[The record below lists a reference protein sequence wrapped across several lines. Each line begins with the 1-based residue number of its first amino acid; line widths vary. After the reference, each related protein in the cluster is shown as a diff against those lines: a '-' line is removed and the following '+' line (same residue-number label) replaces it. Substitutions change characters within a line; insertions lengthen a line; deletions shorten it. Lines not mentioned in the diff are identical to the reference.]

1 MNLHQI
7 FLKLEHS
14 SVETIQMIQKVAAM
28 GNWWL
33 AASSR
38 QHALSVPHVSCRGFW
53 WNIKS
58 PRWLTP
64 LQPRFGTL
72 PLLALPKLKS
82 SLKGKRFQTVYD
94 IQENTTRQ
102 LMVRLGEL
110 CEVPRCLLGRG
121 LRRHCPMYNVSCFFF
136 NKCLYF
142 SYYIAGCFLNRP
154 CIYLY
159 THIYL
164 YIYVHIW
171 LMWTKLLWT
180 SLHNSLCGLYKNK
193 NLI

>member
-102 LMVRLGEL
+102 LMVRMGEL
-110 CEVPRCLLGRG
+110 CEVPRCLIWRG
-121 LRRHCPMYNVSCFFF
+121 LRHHCPMYSVSCILYLLQQMS
-136 NKCLYF
+136 LYF
-142 SYYIAGCFLNRP
+142 YSTWLGTFWTDL
-154 CIYLY
+154 
-159 THIYL
+159 
-164 YIYVHIW
+164 VHHRIFKARRKVSR
-171 LMWTKLLWT
+171 TNFVKAYH
-180 SLHNSLCGLYKNK
+180 SSSEH
-193 NLI
+193 

>member
-1 MNLHQI
+1 MGAVNAVEWACVLCGHHIQNDWVEQQI
-7 FLKLEHS
+7 CIKFWIKLEHS

-110 CEVPRCLLGRG
+110 CEVPRCLLWRG
-121 LRRHCPMYNVSCFFF
+121 LWHHCPMYNVFVSRIFF

-142 SYYIAGCFLNRP
+142 L
-154 CIYLY
+154 
-159 THIYL
+159 
-164 YIYVHIW
+164 
-171 LMWTKLLWT
+171 
-180 SLHNSLCGLYKNK
+180 
-193 NLI
+193 